1 MQTQT
6 VYLTDFHD
14 EAKAQW
20 LANYLDPQAPM
31 DTVRMSN
38 TECLPRYN
46 GLDGFPHATNE
57 EYLRTMI
64 RSEPITYE
72 VRYKVG
78 TWAGGNQGT
87 GGAVG
92 PSEGPR
98 ADEAFRK
105 GMEQKQTLDFWGGS
119 NNAAAAVRGRTT
131 RSSASTPAKPPR
143 VRETMRALALRPAV
157 DDDAAAARGEW
168 QRDLCA
174 IYDGSLI
181 LPRDPDADEAQAIAA
196 EQSLYARVIRDKAMG
211 EDPDELGRF
220 ATSPLRAANLDLCE
234 RLGDARGRARALRG
248 RRPVAGPSAA
258 TRGVP
263 RAPREQRAGRARGR
277 GRPTTS
283 TRRSPRSRAAARV
296 LAPGRPVPRRRGLA
310 RRWLRC
316 APRTRRLRTSSPPP
330 RTARAALGRVRG

>member
-1 MQTQT
+1 MAHRVLSLVALLVAPTTALSYDPARSLAPLHRLLLQRTVQTQT

-92 PSEGPR
+92 PSEEPA

-119 NNAAAAVRGRTT
+119 NNAAAASTRRNNPFLGEHTAKYREYEETIVPSRFAQLLMTT
-131 RSSASTPAKPPR
+131 QQQLAK
-143 VRETMRALALRPAV
+143 
-157 DDDAAAARGEW
+157 EW
-168 QRDLCA
+168 RRDLCA

-196 EQSLYARVIRDKAMG
+196 EQSLSVHKSNWRGAPLPRHRRDVSTTAWWCG
-211 EDPDELGRF
+211 L
-220 ATSPLRAANLDLCE
+220 SPLDSASTADSLVDLC
-234 RLGDARGRARALRG
+234 
-248 RRPVAGPSAA
+248 
-258 TRGVP
+258 T
-263 RAPREQRAGRARGR
+263 GR
-277 GRPTTS
+277 GTS
-283 TRRSPRSRAAARV
+283 GV
-296 LAPGRPVPRRRGLA
+296 
-310 RRWLRC
+310 
-316 APRTRRLRTSSPPP
+316 
-330 RTARAALGRVRG
+330 

>member
-1 MQTQT
+1 MAAHRVLSLVALLVAPTTALSYDPARSLAPLHRLLLQRTVQTQT

-20 LANYLDPQAPM
+20 LANYLEPQAPM

-92 PSEGPR
+92 PSEEPA

-119 NNAAAAVRGRTT
+119 NNAAAASTRRNNPFLGEHTAKYREYEETIVPSRFAQLLMTT
-131 RSSASTPAKPPR
+131 QQQLAK
-143 VRETMRALALRPAV
+143 
-157 DDDAAAARGEW
+157 EW
-168 QRDLCA
+168 RRDLCA

-196 EQSLYARVIRDKAMG
+196 EQSLSVHKSNCRGASPPRHRRDVSMTAWWCG
-211 EDPDELGRF
+211 L
-220 ATSPLRAANLDLCE
+220 SPLD
-234 RLGDARGRARALRG
+234 
-248 RRPVAGPSAA
+248 
-258 TRGVP
+258 
-263 RAPREQRAGRARGR
+263 
-277 GRPTTS
+277 
-283 TRRSPRSRAAARV
+283 
-296 LAPGRPVPRRRGLA
+296 
-310 RRWLRC
+310 
-316 APRTRRLRTSSPPP
+316 
-330 RTARAALGRVRG
+330 

>member
-20 LANYLDPQAPM
+20 LANYLDLQAPM

-64 RSEPITYE
+64 PDERLFTYE

-92 PSEGPR
+92 PSEEPA

-119 NNAAAAVRGRTT
+119 NNAAAATHAAEHPFLGEHTAKYREYEATIVPSRFAQLLMTT
-131 RSSASTPAKPPR
+131 QQQLAK
-143 VRETMRALALRPAV
+143 
-157 DDDAAAARGEW
+157 EW
-168 QRDLCA
+168 RRDLCA

-181 LPRDPDADEAQAIAA
+181 LPRDPDADDSSGALRSQAKSRGAP
-196 EQSLYARVIRDKAMG
+196 LRG
-211 EDPDELGRF
+211 G
-220 ATSPLRAANLDLCE
+220 ATAWWCGLSPLGE
-234 RLGDARGRARALRG
+234 
-248 RRPVAGPSAA
+248 PVLPVHLW
-258 TRGVP
+258 R
-263 RAPREQRAGRARGR
+263 
-277 GRPTTS
+277 S
-283 TRRSPRSRAAARV
+283 TRA
-296 LAPGRPVPRRRGLA
+296 
-310 RRWLRC
+310 
-316 APRTRRLRTSSPPP
+316 
-330 RTARAALGRVRG
+330 

>member
-1 MQTQT
+1 MAHRVLSVALLVAPTTALSYDPARSLAPLHRLLLQRTVQTQT

-92 PSEGPR
+92 PSEEPA

-119 NNAAAAVRGRTT
+119 NNAAAASTRRNNPFLGEHTAKYREYEETIVPSRFAQLLMTT
-131 RSSASTPAKPPR
+131 QQQLAK
-143 VRETMRALALRPAV
+143 
-157 DDDAAAARGEW
+157 EW
-168 QRDLCA
+168 RRDLCA

-196 EQSLYARVIRDKAMG
+196 EQSLSVHKSNCRGA
-211 EDPDELGRF
+211 F
-220 ATSPLRAANLDLCE
+220 QT
-234 RLGDARGRARALRG
+234 RLTG
-248 RRPVAGPSAA
+248 
-258 TRGVP
+258 
-263 RAPREQRAGRARGR
+263 
-277 GRPTTS
+277 
-283 TRRSPRSRAAARV
+283 
-296 LAPGRPVPRRRGLA
+296 
-310 RRWLRC
+310 
-316 APRTRRLRTSSPPP
+316 
-330 RTARAALGRVRG
+330 

>member
-1 MQTQT
+1 MAHRVLSLVALLVAPTTALSYDPARSLAPLHRLLLQRTVQTQT

-92 PSEGPR
+92 PSEEPA

-119 NNAAAAVRGRTT
+119 NNAAAASTRRNNPFLGEHTAKYREYEETIVPSRFAQLLMTT
-131 RSSASTPAKPPR
+131 QQQLAK
-143 VRETMRALALRPAV
+143 
-157 DDDAAAARGEW
+157 EW
-168 QRDLCA
+168 RRDLCA

-196 EQSLYARVIRDKAMG
+196 EQSPQCTNQIGGARLRHRRDVSTTAWW
-211 EDPDELGRF
+211 
-220 ATSPLRAANLDLCE
+220 C
-234 RLGDARGRARALRG
+234 G
-248 RRPVAGPSAA
+248 RRSC
-258 TRGVP
+258 TRLTG
-263 RAPREQRAGRARGR
+263 
-277 GRPTTS
+277 
-283 TRRSPRSRAAARV
+283 
-296 LAPGRPVPRRRGLA
+296 
-310 RRWLRC
+310 
-316 APRTRRLRTSSPPP
+316 
-330 RTARAALGRVRG
+330 

>member
-1 MQTQT
+1 MAAHRVLSLVALLVAPTTALSYDPARSLAPLHRLLLQRTVQTQT

-92 PSEGPR
+92 PSEEPA

-119 NNAAAAVRGRTT
+119 NNAAAASTRRNNPFLGEHTAKYREYEETIVPSRFAQLLMTT
-131 RSSASTPAKPPR
+131 QQQLAK
-143 VRETMRALALRPAV
+143 
-157 DDDAAAARGEW
+157 EW
-168 QRDLCA
+168 RRDLCA

-196 EQSLYARVIRDKAMG
+196 EQSLSVHKSNCRGASHGLTPSTRRSETLRRTQSSRGPRAPGPRRSHPTASGRSAGAGSARRPG
-211 EDPDELGRF
+211 CTP
-220 ATSPLRAANLDLCE
+220 RAA
-234 RLGDARGRARALRG
+234 RA
-248 RRPVAGPSAA
+248 AGC
-258 TRGVP
+258 RP
-263 RAPREQRAGRARGR
+263 RAPR
-277 GRPTTS
+277 
-283 TRRSPRSRAAARV
+283 
-296 LAPGRPVPRRRGLA
+296 LF
-310 RRWLRC
+310 
-316 APRTRRLRTSSPPP
+316 
-330 RTARAALGRVRG
+330 